1 MSLEETGGATRTKRA
16 LKRHAV
22 PLSSI
27 PSCTALLSLIGPASY
42 RPAQAWWQ
50 SLDERHSH
58 QLLTRLVGNDDGI
71 VQRDI
76 VSAFYGFGQN
86 VSDVLKG
93 IRPSSIKVG
102 KLNSIR
108 VMDKLVALLEMA
120 VVPRHVPQLLK
131 SFDVPRHPMPAVQLE
146 TSR

>member
-1 MSLEETGGATRTKRA
+1 M
-16 LKRHAV
+16 V
-22 PLSSI
+22 PLSSV
-27 PSCTALLSLIGPASY
+27 PSCTALPSLIGPASN

-58 QLLTRLVGNDDGI
+58 QLLTGLVGNGDGI
-71 VQRDI
+71 VKRDI
-76 VSAFYGFGQN
+76 VSASYGFGQN

-93 IRPSSIKVG
+93 IRPSSLKVG

-120 VVPRHVPQLLK
+120 VVPRHGPQLLR
-131 SFDVPRHPMPAVQLE
+131 SLDVPRHPVRTVQLE
-146 TSR
+146 TSL